1 MPVNATL
8 LQQAEALI
16 HEQVVNSIMQDT
28 PKQSIVM
35 QLGRRLPN
43 MTSNQTRVAVLDML
57 PMAYWVNGETGFKQ
71 TTNQAWENRYIDAG
85 ELAVIVPIPE
95 AVVEDAS
102 FDILGETT
110 PRINEAIGARVDGAI
125 VFGDRRPIVW
135 QNDLIT
141 LARQAG
147 NNVSGGITYD
157 TLMGEEGL
165 LSKVEEAGYMVNGV
179 IAATTARGKL
189 RGIKDDTGHPIYS
202 SDMQG
207 ATRYALDGAPM
218 YFPKNGSFDSSVA
231 QMVAGD
237 WSQLVYSIRQDITT
251 KILTEGVIQDPETK
265 EIVYNLAQQ
274 DMIALR
280 VVFRM
285 GWALPNPATRL
296 NPDRANVPFAY
307 IEAGTP
313 VTTYTATFT
322 VQDHESANVE
332 GARVNVNGAIKKTD
346 TSGQAVFDLRP
357 GTYPYTVKKSGKRTM
372 SGELVVTSKAE
383 TVTVKFPE

>member
-231 QMVAGD
+231 QTLYGRID
-237 WSQLVYSIRQDITT
+237 LQ
-251 KILTEGVIQDPETK
+251 
-265 EIVYNLAQQ
+265 
-274 DMIALR
+274 
-280 VVFRM
+280 
-285 GWALPNPATRL
+285 
-296 NPDRANVPFAY
+296 VPF
-307 IEAGTP
+307 G
-313 VTTYTATFT
+313 
-322 VQDHESANVE
+322 HELQSGRACRSMGANR
-332 GARVNVNGAIKKTD
+332 RVI
-346 TSGQAVFDLRP
+346 F
-357 GTYPYTVKKSGKRTM
+357 
-372 SGELVVTSKAE
+372 
-383 TVTVKFPE
+383 

>member
-28 PKQSIVM
+28 PKQSVVM

-43 MTSNQTRVAVLDML
+43 MTSNQTRVPVLSML

-71 TTNQAWENRYIDAG
+71 TTNQAWENVYLNAG

-95 AVVEDAS
+95 AVVEDSS
-102 FDILGETT
+102 FDIVGEIT
-110 PRINEAIGARVDGAI
+110 PRINEAIGAKVDSAI
-125 VFGDRRPIVW
+125 AFGNGRPVEW
-135 QNDLIT
+135 QNDLVT

-157 TLMGEEGL
+157 TLMGENGI
-165 LSKVEEAGYMVNGV
+165 LSKVEQSGYTVNGV
-179 IAATTARGKL
+179 MAAMTARGAL
-189 RGIKDDTGHPIYS
+189 RGLKDDAGRPIFAT
-202 SDMQG
+202 DMQG
-207 ATRYALDGAPM
+207 ATRYGLDGAPM
-218 YFPKNGSFDSSVA
+218 YFPENGSFDPSVA
-231 QMVAGD
+231 QMIAGN
-237 WSQLVYSIRQDITT
+237 WNQLVYSIRQDVTT

-265 EIVYNLAQQ
+265 DIVYNLAQQ

-332 GARVNVNGAIKKTD
+332 GARVNVNGAIKKTNA
-346 TSGQAVFDLRP
+346 SGQAVFDLRP

-383 TVTVKFPE
+383 TVAVQFPE

>member
-16 HEQVVNSIMQDT
+16 HEQVVNSIMQDS
-28 PKQSIVM
+28 PKQSVVM
-35 QLGRRLPN
+35 QLGRRLTN
-43 MTSNQTRVAVLDML
+43 MTSNQTRVPVLSML
-57 PMAYWVNGETGFKQ
+57 PTAYWVNGETGFKQ
-71 TTNQAWENRYIDAG
+71 TTDQAWENVYLNAG

-95 AVVEDAS
+95 AVVEDSS
-102 FDILGETT
+102 FDIVGEIT
-110 PRINEAIGARVDGAI
+110 PRINEAIGAKVDGAI
-125 VFGDRRPIVW
+125 VFGTGRPVEW
-135 QNDLIT
+135 QNDLVT

-157 TLMGEEGL
+157 TLMGENGL
-165 LSKVEEAGYMVNGV
+165 LSKVEQAGYTVNGV
-179 IAATTARGKL
+179 MAAMTARGAL
-189 RGIKDDTGHPIYS
+189 RGLKDDAGRPIYS

-207 ATRYALDGAPM
+207 ATRYGLDGAPM
-218 YFPKNGSFDSSVA
+218 YFPENGSFEPGIA
-231 QMVAGD
+231 QMIAGN
-237 WSQLVYSIRQDITT
+237 WNQLVYSIRQDVTT
-251 KILTEGVIQDPETK
+251 KILTEGVIQDPETEK
-265 EIVYNLAQQ
+265 IKYNLAQQ

-332 GARVNVNGAIKKTD
+332 GARVNVNGAIKKTNA
-346 TSGQAVFDLRP
+346 SGQVVFDLRP

-383 TVTVKFPE
+383 TVAVQFPE